1 MKPSSGLSPGA
12 SAPGHFPKIME
23 MMMDQIPCPF
33 VYANGKRCAGHIT
46 KVEAYKADL
55 SWDLQADGTWK
66 FEWGP
71 PRSHYHVFCSAKGN
85 HAGYERQ
92 DDPRMKFYVDKL
104 PDGLWEAMNRN

>member
-1 MKPSSGLSPGA
+1 
-12 SAPGHFPKIME
+12 
-23 MMMDQIPCPF
+23 MDQIPCPF